1 MERTVA
7 NARARASRG
16 FPEAPFLERMKS
28 PENPGRLTFH
38 RAGTEG
44 RVVEVTALDGL
55 LAVEIGVATHLSIE
69 AGRPVTLDELD

>member
-1 MERTVA
+1 
-7 NARARASRG
+7 
-16 FPEAPFLERMKS
+16 MKS
-28 PENPGRLTFH
+28 AENPGRLTFH